1 GPWHLAVLNDENRL
15 VDDSPLLAEVLPEL
29 AERMTDVLRQR
40 GETNLA
46 EEVSGLRITEVCRC
60 GEPYCGSFYTARWP
74 MKRWFRRGRQV
85 ELGEG
90 LPGTVTLDI
99 VAGEIVYVEVLF
111 WDEVRDAIA
120 RVSLPR

>member
-1 GPWHLAVLNDENRL
+1 
-15 VDDSPLLAEVLPEL
+15 LLADVLPQL
-29 AERMTDVLRQR
+29 AERMTDALRAR
-40 GETNLA
+40 GETHLVEQA
-46 EEVSGLRITEVCRC
+46 AGLRITDVCRC

-90 LPGTVTLDI
+90 MPGNVTLD
-99 VAGEIVYVEVLF
+99 VLAGEIVYVEVLF
-111 WDEVRDAIA
+111 WDEVRDVIA

>member
-1 GPWHLAVLNDENRL
+1 VDEA
-15 VDDSPLLAEVLPEL
+15 PLLADVLPQL
-29 AERMTDVLRQR
+29 AERMTNALRES
-40 GETNLA
+40 GETHLA
-46 EEVSGLRITEVCRC
+46 KEVAALRVTDVCRC

-85 ELGEG
+85 ELGDG
-90 LPGTVTLDI
+90 LPGNVTLDV

-120 RVSLPR
+120 RVSLTR